1 MTTWEALAVILASA
15 AGVLSVVDVLWQRHR
30 TRVAKTSDQSRDA
43 AIHEAVREAVEQ
55 LNTSI
60 SERIAAHESK
70 AADMDRRLIKL
81 ETAKS
86 AQDEL
91 RDKVDKIDE
100 KLDKV
105 AEQLAEM
112 RGEVRGITALTKT
125 GKP

>member
-1 MTTWEALAVILASA
+1 MTTWEALAVIFASLAA
-15 AGVLSVVDVLWQRHR
+15 VLSVIDVLWQRHR
-30 TRVAKTSDQSRDA
+30 TRVAKASDTARDS
-43 AIHEAVREAVEQ
+43 AIHEAVREAVEE
-55 LNTSI
+55 LNKSI

-70 AADMDRRLIKL
+70 AQDMDRRLVKL

-91 RDKVDKIDE
+91 RDKVDRIDE

-112 RGEVRGITALTKT
+112 RGEVRGITGMTKQA
-125 GKP
+125 KP